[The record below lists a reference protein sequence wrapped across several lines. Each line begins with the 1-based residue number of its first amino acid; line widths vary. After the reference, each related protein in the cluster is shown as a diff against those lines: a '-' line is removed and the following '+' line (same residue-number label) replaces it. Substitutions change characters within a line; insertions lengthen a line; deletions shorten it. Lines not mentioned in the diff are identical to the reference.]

1 MNKMTDF
8 HTRLHKQFDEAA
20 KRFRSSGAVW
30 STQIARKM
38 IEHSKDYDS
47 DVIEEVKRLLTN
59 ERI

>member
-1 MNKMTDF
+1 MTNF
-8 HTRLHKQFDEAA
+8 HKRLHKQFDEAA
-20 KRFRSSGAVW
+20 KRFHNKETLW